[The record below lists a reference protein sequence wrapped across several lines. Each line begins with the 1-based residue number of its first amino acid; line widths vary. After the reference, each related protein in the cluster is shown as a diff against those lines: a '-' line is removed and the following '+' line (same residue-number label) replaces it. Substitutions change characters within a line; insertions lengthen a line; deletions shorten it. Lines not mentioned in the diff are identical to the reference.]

1 MDINNV
7 TLVGRLC
14 SDPKLSYT
22 QSGKAVAKFSL
33 AVGRMKKEETDFINC
48 IAWEKTA
55 EVIGEYCRKGSKV
68 GIVGKIQTGSYE
80 NEEKKKVYTFDVLV
94 REIQFLDTKEKTG
107 EVEEKIGEVEEK
119 IKEVDDFTDDFNF

>member
-1 MDINNV
+1 MDMNNV
-7 TLVGRLC
+7 TLIGRLTR
-14 SDPKLSYT
+14 DPTISHT
-22 QSGKAVAKFSL
+22 QSGKAFAKLSL

-48 IAWEKTA
+48 VAWEKTA

-80 NEEKKKVYTFDVLV
+80 NEDKKKIYTFDVLI

-107 EVEEKIGEVEEK
+107 EVEEKVKVE
-119 IKEVDDFTDDFNF
+119 DDDSESYPF

>member
-7 TLVGRLC
+7 TLVGRLTR
-14 SDPKLSYT
+14 DPELKHT
-22 QSGKAVAKFSL
+22 QSGKAVSKLSI
-33 AVGRMKKEETDFINC
+33 AVGRMKIEETDFINC

-80 NEEKKKVYTFDVLV
+80 KEDKTKVYTTDILI

-107 EVEEKIGEVEEK
+107 EVEEKVKVE
-119 IKEVDDFTDDFNF
+119 DDDSESYPF

>member
-7 TLVGRLC
+7 TLVGRLTR
-14 SDPKLSYT
+14 DPEIKYT

-80 NEEKKKVYTFDVLV
+80 NEEKKKIYTFDVLI

-107 EVEEKIGEVEEK
+107 EVEEKVKVE
-119 IKEVDDFTDDFNF
+119 DDSSNDYPF